1 MTIKAIK
8 EQYKNYEII
17 GSEKNMFVTYEDN
30 NEKFVV
36 VVNSN
41 RSYGK
46 TVTQVVRVL
55 DGKEMLQNGSC
66 RPCDNLQ
73 DAIDVAIEMI
83 QEAE

>member
-8 EQYKNYEII
+8 EKYKDYQIRGN
-17 GSEKNMFVTYEDN
+17 EKNMFVIFEDN

-41 RSYGK
+41 KSYGK
-46 TVTQVVRVL
+46 TVTQIIKVSN
-55 DGKEMLQNGSC
+55 GKEMLQNESC

-73 DAIDVAIEMI
+73 DAVDVAMEMMT
-83 QEAE
+83 EAD

>member
-8 EQYKNYEII
+8 EQYKKYEIS
-17 GSEKNMFVTYEDN
+17 GSEKNIFVTYEDN

-41 RSYGK
+41 KSYGK
-46 TVTQVVRVL
+46 TVTQVIRVL
-55 DGKEMLQNGSC
+55 DGKEMLQIGSC

-73 DAIDVAIEMI
+73 DAIDVAMEMV